1 MGKNGKLKIEK
12 NDDGM
17 TCHIDGETA
26 KAAAVRDAIIRT
38 MRDTG
43 VDGDEVLPVLGEA
56 VIEFLIVIAKVC
68 NEDELELIRSFGE
81 GIYTAQVELKETKK
95 GTHHEE
101 S

>member
-12 NDDGM
+12 DDDGM

-26 KAAAVRDAIIRT
+26 KAAAVRDAIIRA

-56 VIEFLIVIAKVC
+56 VIEFLIVIAKAC

-81 GIYTAQVELKETKK
+81 GIYTAQVELKNIN
-95 GTHHEE
+95 GRHHEE